1 MRNPRPPLLPL
12 CTVLFAQLLGVL
24 PTGGTGTLHAQ
35 DAGGGLAPGGI
46 SRFVSDR
53 WGMARGSFTNRTDR
67 PVRLS
72 AVAIPPNSNGLEY
85 QRTVEIPAHS
95 QRTVQWPLRMPQ
107 TQIDEVEYLVFAAGG
122 DDNVQ
127 SRRKKGGK
135 LPRFPARLK
144 STGDGYT
151 GLMAS
156 GSERPQ
162 DDDDFNQLLTAML
175 RDAKR
180 EQIILPVKPGN
191 IGGFSHALDGL
202 DQLCITSNELTDH
215 PETCDAI
222 RIWVQRGG
230 NLLLALDQTGID
242 VAHALLADALPL
254 SVVDTT
260 SANSVTL
267 NLNPDYSEMRF
278 PVREVERTF
287 PEPISW
293 VRVVADSGEVIW
305 SIDGWPAAIATNY
318 GRGRI
323 LVTTIAP
330 AAFINKAADET
341 ALIASS
347 AEFVD
352 KLFKAKAAP
361 LITRNQA
368 IATASQQVGYSIPSR
383 NFATVVVLGFP
394 ILLLAC
400 GAWLLR
406 RGRGELLLWV
416 VPIAA
421 LIACVPAAVMGWSS
435 RSVAPQTV
443 IQQQVV
449 RAIDGETELVSDG
462 FTTVYTPNSG
472 ELAIE
477 ATDQSIF
484 FPQPD
489 ASNFDYRRLI
499 WKSESESEWRNMKPP
514 VGIRTGE
521 IREVLSLETPLRAT
535 ATFSEL
541 GLVGNLQTGSFT
553 NPTDAI
559 LSDMSPDRQSVKIET
574 TQWNSSPENILAPN
588 EYFTSTLLTQDQL
601 RKAEVF
607 DAMFA
612 SERGAAPNQLSMLY
626 WAQAETSSLH
636 IGDQETRRD
645 SSVLVVQPVTLTPPE
660 IGQQITIPPVAL
672 PYRSVSD
679 EEGNVGTAYN
689 NGQRTWIQ
697 RERGGQIN
705 LEFQV
710 PPVCT
715 PFDVTS
721 AELQIKLTAG
731 SRIVTVTGGDS
742 MEVVET
748 FISPAKTVK
757 VRLPLTQVARDGM
770 VRVKLVVSEPNI
782 QREEGV
788 ADVDQDDAWK
798 IDRVFLTLKGARK
811 AE

>member
-1 MRNPRPPLLPL
+1 MPQAEIGLQEIEYL
-12 CTVLFAQLLGVL
+12 LFAD
-24 PTGGTGTLHAQ
+24 GGNDVVQRRDGQ
-35 DAGGGLAPGGI
+35 DRI
-46 SRFVSDR
+46 RT
-53 WGMARGSFTNRTDR
+53 FTTN
-67 PVRLS
+67 LK
-72 AVAIPPNSNGLEY
+72 LKEY
-85 QRTVEIPAHS
+85 
-95 QRTVQWPLRMPQ
+95 
-107 TQIDEVEYLVFAAGG
+107 
-122 DDNVQ
+122 
-127 SRRKKGGK
+127 
-135 LPRFPARLK
+135 
-144 STGDGYT
+144 GYT

-156 GSERPQ
+156 GAERPE
-162 DDDDFNQLLTAML
+162 DDDDFKQLLTAML

-180 EQIILPVKPGN
+180 EQIIAPVKPGN
-191 IGGFSHALDGL
+191 IGGCSHALDGL
-202 DQLCITSNELTDH
+202 DQLCITSNKLTDF

-242 VAHALLADALPL
+242 VANALLADALPL
-254 SVVDTT
+254 SVINTT

-267 NLNPDYSEMRF
+267 DLNPDYSEMRF
-278 PVREVERTF
+278 PVREVKRTF
-287 PEPISW
+287 SEPIPW

-330 AAFINKAADET
+330 AAFINKDAKET

-352 KLFKAKAAP
+352 KLFKSKAAS
-361 LITRNQA
+361 LVTRDQA

-383 NFATVVVLGFP
+383 NFAIAVVLGFP

-400 GAWLLR
+400 GVWLLR
-406 RGRGELLLWV
+406 RGRGELMLWA
-416 VPIAA
+416 VPVAA
-421 LIACVPAAVMGWSS
+421 LIACIPAAVMGWSS

-449 RAIDGETELVSDG
+449 RAIDGETEIVSDG

-472 ELAIE
+472 ELALSS
-477 ATDQSIF
+477 TDQSIF
-484 FPQPD
+484 LPESDPD
-489 ASNFDYRRLI
+489 NRDYRRLM
-499 WKSESESEWRNMKPP
+499 WKSDTDSEWRNMKPP
-514 VGIRTGE
+514 VGMRTGE
-521 IREVLSLETPLRAT
+521 TREVLSLETPLRAM
-535 ATFSEL
+535 ATFSES

-559 LSDMSPDRQSVKIET
+559 LSGMSPDRQAVTLET
-574 TQWNSSPENILAPN
+574 AQWNSSAENILAPN

-607 DAMFA
+607 AAMFA

-626 WAQAETSSLH
+626 WAQADTSSLQ
-636 IGDQETRRD
+636 IGDKQTRRD

-660 IGQQITIPPVAL
+660 IGRQITIPPVAL

-679 EEGNVGTAYN
+679 DEGNVGTAYN

-697 RERGGQIN
+697 RERGGQVN

-715 PFDVTS
+715 PFDVGS
-721 AELQIKLTAG
+721 AELKIKITAG
-731 SRIVTVTGGDS
+731 SRIVTVSGGDS

-748 FISPAKTVK
+748 FISPAKTLTVA
-757 VRLPLTQVARDGM
+757 LPLTRIARDGV
-770 VRVKLVVSEPNI
+770 VRVKLAVSEPNI
-782 QREEGV
+782 KREEGV